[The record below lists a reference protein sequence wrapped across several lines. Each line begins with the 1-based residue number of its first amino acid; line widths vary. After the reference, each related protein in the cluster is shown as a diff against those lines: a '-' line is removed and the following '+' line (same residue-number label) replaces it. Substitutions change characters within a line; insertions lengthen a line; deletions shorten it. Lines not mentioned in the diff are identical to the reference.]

1 MGREKMDERF
11 IRSESLFSAEGLKK
25 LNAAHVIVF
34 GLGGVGGA
42 TAEAL
47 VRGGIGSV
55 TLVDCDSFTRSNLNR
70 QILATES
77 TLGKSKA
84 SVAAERA
91 REINPSINAVAVKKR
106 FVAGES
112 EWFLPQEYDYIADCI
127 DDVSAK
133 VALIK
138 LAAESGVPV
147 ISCMGTGNK
156 LEPTRFRVSDIY
168 STDVCP
174 LCRVMRKRLRDAGV
188 TKLDVV
194 FSDEKP
200 LVSPVT
206 PSSTSFCPPVAGYI
220 LASHIIKKIA
230 F

>member
-1 MGREKMDERF
+1 MDERF
-11 IRSESLFSAEGLKK
+11 VRSEPLFSADGLKK
-25 LNAAHVIVF
+25 LNGAHVIVF

-42 TAEAL
+42 AAEAL

-55 TLVDCDSFTRSNLNR
+55 TLVDCDSFTLSNLNR
-70 QILATES
+70 QILATEK

-91 REINPSINAVAVKKR
+91 RDINSTVNVVAVEKR
-106 FVAGES
+106 FVPGDS
-112 EWFLPQEYDYIADCI
+112 EWFVPQKYDYIADCI
-127 DDVSAK
+127 DDVKAK
-133 VALIK
+133 VALI
-138 LAAESGVPV
+138 ESATKNNVPI

-156 LEPTRFRVSDIY
+156 LDPTRFRVADIY

-174 LCRVMRKRLRDAGV
+174 LCRVMRKKLRDAGI

-220 LASHIIKKIA
+220 LAAHIIKKLA
-230 F
+230 L